1 MNKGFVGAIALASVT
16 LLVAMIALLLL
27 SPMVLADV
35 YNDNLTTTVDISSVA
50 PSIGTITC
58 DPATLTP
65 VAGINTTIRC
75 YATITDQN
83 GYDDIDQSGLNVTL
97 WQDSADRRDDD
108 DLNTHYS
115 NGSSSFR
122 GTDCTWGSGSG
133 TDIDVSCNF
142 TTRFFITPGTGT
154 WNVNMSI
161 NDTSGNF
168 NSSEKDD
175 YNVNTHL
182 GLNVVENTLDF
193 GAAALGEEK
202 NQSVTVENWCNQ
214 IIDLNLAETN
224 TTGAGVGYLDCALG
238 SIQTDEGSTEGIKYN
253 KTATAIWDNTMVPLT
268 AGPGGTDYND
278 WTQAYTNPPDT
289 QDTIQQDTLYF
300 TLRVPSSGVSGVCTG
315 TTRVTVKIDE

>member
-16 LLVAMIALLLL
+16 LLAAMIALLLL

-35 YNDNLTTTVDISSVA
+35 NNDNLTTTVDISSVA
-50 PSIGTITC
+50 PSVGTITC

-65 VAGINTTIRC
+65 VAGANTSIRC

-83 GYDDIDQSGLNVTL
+83 GYDDIDQNGLNVTL
-97 WQDSADRRDDD
+97 WQNSVDRRDND

-115 NGSSSFR
+115 NGTSSFR
-122 GTDCTWGSGSG
+122 GTDCTWSGASG

-142 TTRFFITPGTGT
+142 TTRFFITPGTAT

-175 YNVNTHL
+175 YNVATHL

-202 NQSVTVENWCNQ
+202 NDTATIENWCNQ
-214 IIDLNLAETN
+214 IIDITLAETN
-224 TTGAGVGYLDCALG
+224 TTGASAGELACGLGVIDTDGG
-238 SIQTDEGSTEGIKYN
+238 SEGIRYN
-253 KTATAIWDNTMVPLT
+253 ASSTALWGSNMEPLT
-268 AGPGGTDYND
+268 ADPGTNYNE
-278 WTQAYTNPPDT
+278 WSQAYTNANGI
-289 QDTIQQDTLYF
+289 QDTVQSDTLYF
-300 TLRVPSSGVSGVCTG
+300 SLRVPASGVSGVCTG
-315 TTRVTVKIDE
+315 TTRITVKIDE